1 MLIEAYFGD
10 AAAQRRPAGPA
21 GNQGGLADHDQIGDL
36 DRPQPPLVIQAG
48 QRAVPASRGWPLAS
62 ALLRVLGF
70 VRCPFLSV
78 RRVATD
84 SSAGR

>member
-1 MLIEAYFGD
+1 VGAVLIEAYFGD

-48 QRAVPASRGWPLAS
+48 QPGGLVVAGVAVGQ
-62 ALLRVLGF
+62 RVIKG
-70 VRCPFLSV
+70 VGICPLSV
-78 RRVATD
+78 PVR
-84 SSAGR
+84 SPGRD